1 MLHILLDTSTN
12 IYISEPIYY
21 EILGKKKS
29 PHERSR
35 IYRKR
40 NPVKFAG
47 KVISKRGKRIYNGL
61 SKIQKFMGGKQKEK
75 WEKQVREKETPT
87 FTISLARARALA
99 RLFSFWPCD
108 EDSCFSTS

>member
-1 MLHILLDTSTN
+1 MRSWV
-12 IYISEPIYY
+12 
-21 EILGKKKS
+21 KKKS

-35 IYRKR
+35 IYLKR

-61 SKIQKFMGGKQKEK
+61 SKIQKFMGEKQKEK
-75 WEKQVREKETPT
+75 WEKQVREKGTPT
-87 FTISLARARALA
+87 FSISLARARALA

-108 EDSCFSTS
+108 EDSCFSTF